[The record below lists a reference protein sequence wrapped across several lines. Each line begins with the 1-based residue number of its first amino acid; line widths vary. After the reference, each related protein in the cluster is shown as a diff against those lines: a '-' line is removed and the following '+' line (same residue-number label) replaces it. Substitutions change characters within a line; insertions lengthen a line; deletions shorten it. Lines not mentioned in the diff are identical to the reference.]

1 MALFGTVRD
10 ANMQFGVAAEFV
22 NNVVTQ
28 QIGYYKVVLP
38 ATPPNMYGEAFVKQY
53 IGPVL
58 LNCLIVRGDFTTVT
72 DNNFGPD
79 SRREVDFRFLKPDL
93 EAANV
98 VPETGDIIMYNEL
111 YYEVD
116 NTNENQLF
124 LVDKLIVPADPQYG
138 NPNLVFSEPF
148 KPGQPEFNRAYET
161 AFEPIADKKYS
172 IGLEDIDLS
181 IMYHFTNVLK
191 LTVFQNNSTVLVPII
206 YGSPEKW
213 KSIQK
218 DGYYRDNAARIMSP
232 LLVFKRS
239 SVVQNRTLG
248 NKIDG
253 NAAKN
258 VQLYEKPFSRKN
270 IYDNFNVLQNQ
281 KPQREYTVVVTP
293 DYVTVNYTV
302 IMWTN
307 FVEQMN
313 KLIEAVNFASNSYWG
328 DPDSFQF
335 LAKTETFNDAQVY
348 EQGEDRLVRTEF
360 DLTVNGYLIPDS
372 LNAYLAQ
379 LSGKTYNIC
388 KIVFTTEQVQ

>member
-1 MALFGTVRD
+1 MP
-10 ANMQFGVAAEFV
+10 Q
-22 NNVVTQ
+22 
-28 QIGYYKVVLP
+28 
-38 ATPPNMYGEAFVKQY
+38 
-53 IGPVL
+53 
-58 LNCLIVRGDFTTVT
+58 IVRPQ
-72 DNNFGPD
+72 N
-79 SRREVDFRFLKPDL
+79 RREF
-93 EAANV
+93 
-98 VPETGDIIMYNEL
+98 M
-111 YYEVD
+111 
-116 NTNENQLF
+116 
-124 LVDKLIVPADPQYG
+124 DKLIIPADPQYG
-138 NPNLVFSEPF
+138 NPNLVYSEPF

-161 AFEPIADKKYS
+161 AFEPVADKKYS

-191 LTVFQNNSTVLVPII
+191 LTVFQNNSTVLVPVI

-218 DGYYRDNAARIMSP
+218 DGYYRDNVARIMSP

-253 NAAKN
+253 NVARN
-258 VQLYEKPFSRKN
+258 VQLYEKVFSRRN

-281 KPQREYTVVVTP
+281 KPQKEYTVVVTP

-335 LAKTETFNDAQVY
+335 LAKTETFTDAQVY

-360 DLTVNGYLIPDS
+360 ELTVNGYLIPDS
-372 LNAYLAQ
+372 LNAYIAQ

>member
-1 MALFGTVRD
+1 MP
-10 ANMQFGVAAEFV
+10 Q
-22 NNVVTQ
+22 
-28 QIGYYKVVLP
+28 
-38 ATPPNMYGEAFVKQY
+38 
-53 IGPVL
+53 
-58 LNCLIVRGDFTTVT
+58 IVRPE
-72 DNNFGPD
+72 N
-79 SRREVDFRFLKPDL
+79 RREFM
-93 EAANV
+93 N
-98 VPETGDIIMYNEL
+98 
-111 YYEVD
+111 
-116 NTNENQLF
+116 
-124 LVDKLIVPADPQYG
+124 KLIIPADPQYG
-138 NPNLVFSEPF
+138 NPNIVFSEPF

-161 AFEPIADKKYS
+161 AFEPTGDKKFS
-172 IGLEDIDLS
+172 IGLKDIDQS
-181 IMYHFTNVLK
+181 IMYHFANVLK
-191 LTVFQNNSTVLVPII
+191 LTVFQNNSTVLVPVI

-218 DGYYRDNAARIMSP
+218 DGYYRNNVAKIMSP

-253 NAAKN
+253 NVAKN
-258 VQLYEKPFSRKN
+258 VQLYEKAFSKRN
-270 IYDNFNVLQNQ
+270 VYDNFNVLQNQ
-281 KPQREYTVVVTP
+281 KPQKEYTVVVTP

-307 FVEQMN
+307 YVEQMN

-335 LAKTETFNDAQVY
+335 LAKIETFNDAQVY
-348 EQGEDRLVRTEF
+348 DQGEDRLVRTEF

>member
-1 MALFGTVRD
+1 MP
-10 ANMQFGVAAEFV
+10 Q
-22 NNVVTQ
+22 
-28 QIGYYKVVLP
+28 
-38 ATPPNMYGEAFVKQY
+38 
-53 IGPVL
+53 
-58 LNCLIVRGDFTTVT
+58 IVRPQNRQEFM
-72 DNNFGPD
+72 N
-79 SRREVDFRFLKPDL
+79 
-93 EAANV
+93 
-98 VPETGDIIMYNEL
+98 
-111 YYEVD
+111 
-116 NTNENQLF
+116 
-124 LVDKLIVPADPQYG
+124 KLIVPADPQYG
-138 NPNLVFSEPF
+138 NPNIVFSDPF

-161 AFEPIADKKYS
+161 SFEPTGDKKYS
-172 IGLEDIDLS
+172 IGLKDIDQS

-191 LTVFQNNSTVLVPII
+191 LTVYQNNGTVLVPVL

-218 DGYYRDNAARIMSP
+218 DGYYRDGAAKIMSP

-253 NAAKN
+253 NVARN
-258 VQLYEKPFSRKN
+258 VQLYEKPFSRRN
-270 IYDNFNVLQNQ
+270 VYDNFNVLQNQ
-281 KPQREYTVVVTP
+281 KPQKEYTVVVTP
-293 DYVTVNYTV
+293 DYVTVNYTC

-313 KLIEAVNFASNSYWG
+313 KLIESVNFASNSYWG

-335 LAKTETFNDAQVY
+335 LTKTETFTDAQVY